1 MAHLLKID
9 FLMNPPESF
18 HTARLLLRK
27 PRPEDAPLIFA
38 AYAQD
43 AEVTRYLTWPP
54 HKTVGVTQAV
64 VERLLA
70 AWQSGAEFSWLL
82 FSRAG
87 DELVGAISARP
98 DGHRI
103 DLGYVLA
110 RCHWTQGLMTEAVLA
125 VVQWALT
132 EPSVF
137 RVWAVCD
144 TENPASGR
152 VLEKAGLKREGIL
165 RQWALHPNISAT
177 PRDCFSYAKT
187 RNA

>member
-1 MAHLLKID
+1 
-9 FLMNPPESF
+9 MNPPETF

-38 AYAQD
+38 AYGQD
-43 AEVTRYLTWPP
+43 AEVTRYLMWHP
-54 HKTVGVTQAV
+54 HQAVSETQTV

-70 AWQSGAEFSWLL
+70 AWRSEAEFSWLL
-82 FSRAG
+82 FTRPG
-87 DELVGAISARP
+87 GELVGAISARP

-103 DLGYVLA
+103 NLGYVLA
-110 RCHWTQGLMTEAVLA
+110 RSHWNQGLMTEALQA
-125 VVQWALT
+125 VVQWAFA

-144 TENPASGR
+144 TENSASAR
-152 VLEKAGLKREGIL
+152 VLEKAGLRREGIL
-165 RQWALHPNISAT
+165 RQWALHPNLSAV
-177 PRDCFSYAKT
+177 PRDCYSYART